1 MQIFTVKTKNTV
13 YIVTVH
19 KHGVYAEQ
27 QQRRTK
33 MKAKTNAKAV
43 KEVKAEEVVM
53 KQPTLSELIT
63 ATLRMMRKSIYKGLR
78 SGIGDEIMDILVNAD
93 AEIGKALGRKA
104 LENRIKEFTPD
115 ELEFLKKMLAPKTE
129 EEEA

>member
-1 MQIFTVKTKNTV
+1 
-13 YIVTVH
+13 
-19 KHGVYAEQ
+19 
-27 QQRRTK
+27 
-33 MKAKTNAKAV
+33 MKAKTNAKQVKNV
-43 KEVKAEEVVM
+43 KEVKEEEVVV